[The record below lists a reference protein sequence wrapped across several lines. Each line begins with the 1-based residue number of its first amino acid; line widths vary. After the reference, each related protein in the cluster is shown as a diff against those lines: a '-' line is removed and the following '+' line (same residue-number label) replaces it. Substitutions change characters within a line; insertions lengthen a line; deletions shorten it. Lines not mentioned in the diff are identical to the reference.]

1 MAKLWE
7 SCYPYVFAIIFGV
20 MVYFFGWEIS
30 DVNKFDLILN
40 ATVTLSSIIIAF
52 LGTMISILL
61 TLTNAKVM
69 QRIRDNGAH
78 NTLTAYIS
86 QAIVAG
92 LILVIYSMTLFM
104 FMDYE
109 GKYANIL
116 LIAFVLL
123 ITFLFFSSY
132 RIMYVISNILKSVL
146 NEQRQGEQESS
157 PVFRP
162 SINRDSHN
170 QD

>member
-1 MAKLWE
+1 MEKLWE
-7 SCYPYVFAIIFGV
+7 SSYPYVFALILGV
-20 MVYFFGWEIS
+20 IVYLLKWEVS
-30 DVNKFDLILN
+30 DVKNIDLILN
-40 ATVTLSSIIIAF
+40 ATVTLSSIVIAF

-69 QRIRDNGAH
+69 QRIKDNGAH
-78 NTLTAYIS
+78 NTLTSYIS

-92 LILVIYSMTLFM
+92 LILAIYSMILFM

-146 NEQRQGEQESS
+146 HEQRQEEQESP
-157 PVFRP
+157 PVFKP
-162 SINRDSHN
+162 SINKEN
-170 QD
+170 QN